1 MRRPAAAAN
10 AGFPRRLRLNPA
22 AIGHRLCLLTLS
34 LLPTIATAADLS
46 KYELQNLARAGGCR
60 RCLVLHTRPR

>member
-10 AGFPRRLRLNPA
+10 AGFSRRLRLNPA

-34 LLPTIATAADLS
+34 LLPTLAKAADVS
-46 KYELQNLARAGGCR
+46 QI
-60 RCLVLHTRPR
+60 